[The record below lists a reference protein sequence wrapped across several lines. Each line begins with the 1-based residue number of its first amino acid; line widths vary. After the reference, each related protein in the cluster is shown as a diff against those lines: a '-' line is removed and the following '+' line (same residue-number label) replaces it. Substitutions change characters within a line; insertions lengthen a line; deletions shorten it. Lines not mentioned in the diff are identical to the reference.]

1 VEDELRFPRTL
12 SFDTDY
18 WLCRCEGF
26 KVERAGTP
34 LGIVEEVRYRSRP
47 DRPDVLVVRGGRF
60 GTRSFEVAVEEID
73 KLLPRQGRV
82 LLRPAPRRR
91 EEPVPLLKALRA
103 RLAQLRVA
111 H

>member
-12 SFDTDY
+12 SFNADY

-26 KVERAGTP
+26 KVERAGTT
-34 LGIVEEVRYRSRP
+34 LGVVEEVHYRSRP
-47 DRPDVLVVRGGRF
+47 DRPDVLVVRGGRL
-60 GTRSFEVAVEEID
+60 GTRSFEIAVDEIE

-82 LLRPAPRRR
+82 LLRPAPGRQ
-91 EEPVPLLKALRA
+91 EEPEPLLKALRT
-103 RLAQLRVA
+103 RLAHSRIA